1 MTTGL
6 VSRLWRYP
14 VKSMLGE
21 ECRHIELDG
30 RGVSGDR
37 LFAIRDAD
45 GRFGSGK
52 STRRFRHMEGLFGF
66 RASQNEG
73 WPDIVF
79 PDGRRMRGDDP
90 EIHHAL
96 SGALGIPVTLAREEH
111 ISHLDAGPVHLV
123 STSALA
129 WLGSRLPDS
138 QVDER
143 RFRPNVL
150 VTTPG
155 FGHPELS
162 WLGHTLRIG
171 ADVRLRVMAP
181 TERCRMTTLAQD
193 DLPMDSRILRCIAEN
208 ADLHFGV
215 YAEVVTSGR
224 ISSGDAVVLE
234 QAERSA

>member
-1 MTTGL
+1 MTTGF

-21 ECRHIELDG
+21 ECRCVELDG

-52 STRRFRHMEGLFGF
+52 STRRFRHIEGLFGF
-66 RASQNEG
+66 RASYSAH
-73 WPDIVF
+73 WPDIAF

-90 EIHHAL
+90 GIHDAL
-96 SGALGIPVTLAREEH
+96 SGALGIPVTLAREERV
-111 ISHLDAGPVHLV
+111 SHLDAGPVHLV

-129 WLGSRLPDS
+129 WLGSQLPDGRA
-138 QVDER
+138 DER
-143 RFRPNVL
+143 RFRPNIV
-150 VTTPG
+150 VATPG
-155 FGHPELS
+155 VGQSELS
-162 WLGHTLRIG
+162 WLGNTLRIG

-193 DLPMDSRILRCIAEN
+193 DLPMDPRILRCIAEN
-208 ADLHFGV
+208 ADSYFGV
-215 YAEVVTSGR
+215 YAEVLKPGR
-224 ISSGDAVVLE
+224 VSFGDAVVLE
-234 QAERSA
+234 SAT